1 MVPNVWALVVTA
13 KASRLDLAKF
23 CSFHL
28 DQGAERI
35 FLYLED
41 SDARTADILSSIP
54 QIELTVTDETYW
66 KNSNRPSSIENRQSK
81 NAQHA
86 YRRVKSQFP
95 HIQWLG
101 HIDIDE
107 FIYTEEG
114 VKLGRR
120 LAMQPETC
128 QTIRILPAEYL
139 APDHED
145 YEGPD
150 QFKILPRRTVD
161 RKEIADHIFPNYG
174 PRLPGGFISHKA
186 GKVMFRI
193 QDSAS
198 KVQPKIHN
206 VIIDDSINPGERT
219 LSQTHINLAHYH
231 ATSWAHFKECYK
243 TRRSNGSYSEELN
256 ILKTLDQTTDSGKLE
271 RFFYDHCVAHDQLI
285 KKLKT
290 YDLYRTFDMQF
301 EKKMLRYFEKSDL
314 VERV

>member
-120 LAMQPETC
+120 LAMQPEIC

-150 QFKILPRRTVD
+150 QFKYFHV
-161 RKEIADHIFPNYG
+161 E
-174 PRLPGGFISHKA
+174 
-186 GKVMFRI
+186 
-193 QDSAS
+193 
-198 KVQPKIHN
+198 
-206 VIIDDSINPGERT
+206 
-219 LSQTHINLAHYH
+219 LSTA
-231 ATSWAHFKECYK
+231 
-243 TRRSNGSYSEELN
+243 
-256 ILKTLDQTTDSGKLE
+256 
-271 RFFYDHCVAHDQLI
+271 
-285 KKLKT
+285 KKLQT
-290 YDLYRTFDMQF
+290 IFSR
-301 EKKMLRYFEKSDL
+301 LRSHASRRL
-314 VERV
+314 HQS